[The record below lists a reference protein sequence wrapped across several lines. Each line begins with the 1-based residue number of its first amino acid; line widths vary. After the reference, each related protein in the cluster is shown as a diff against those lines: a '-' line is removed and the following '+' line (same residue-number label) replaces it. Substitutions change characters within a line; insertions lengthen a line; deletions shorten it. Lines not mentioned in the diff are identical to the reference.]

1 MHATN
6 LQNFLKLCEENV
18 QSLNEKEENTST
30 SKEFLDKKKKDLC
43 TTFNQQKNTKATAYD
58 SQLLGN
64 SIMCSL
70 LRGKQSNAISL
81 KVVYAP
87 RRALAIPSN

>member
-30 SKEFLDKKKKDLC
+30 SKEFLDKKKKKIC
-43 TTFNQQKNTKATAYD
+43 AQH
-58 SQLLGN
+58 
-64 SIMCSL
+64 SINRKIQRLQHMIV
-70 LRGKQSNAISL
+70 N
-81 KVVYAP
+81 Y
-87 RRALAIPSN
+87 